1 MGAGCAKIPLSCWW
15 KSTCTIHSRPIDRAG
30 GGGGVGLRRLACH
43 LIGPI
48 ICKTVRYLYFVRRL

>member
-30 GGGGVGLRRLACH
+30 GGGGGGRPTSSCVPSHRAH
-43 LIGPI
+43 
-48 ICKTVRYLYFVRRL
+48 YL